1 MLPTLST
8 LNPPSDWWKTMSVRA
23 RRPFVFAVGARTGAA
38 MERTR
43 ERRAREVTIGEPVFD
58 RDGNRIGQIESVAPD
73 GIVVTDRPSTVTL
86 PVGSTQH
93 LDGTMYLMWRCRRCG
108 EMGKLT
114 GSLPKRC
121 TDCRASREHLFYWAD
136 D

>member
-1 MLPTLST
+1 
-8 LNPPSDWWKTMSVRA
+8 MSVRA
-23 RRPFVFAVGARTGAA
+23 RRPFVFAEGARTHSA

-43 ERRAREVTIGEPVFD
+43 ERRTRDVTIGEPVFD
-58 RDGNRIGQIESVAPD
+58 RDGNRIGQVESVEPN
-73 GIVVTDRPSTVTL
+73 GIVVTDRPASVSL

-93 LDGTMYLMWRCRRCG
+93 LDGTMYLMWRCHRCG

-114 GSLPKRC
+114 GSLPERC
-121 TDCRASREHLFYWAD
+121 PHCQAPREHLYYWAD